1 MEFISK
7 LINPGAA
14 AVVLCGAF
22 MICFLGYLLG
32 RISIKGVSLGTAGV
46 FLVALLFGY
55 LFTLPA
61 LKEIPVIAKF
71 FISDA
76 SAPVMESYGFI
87 GDVGLVLFVTSVGSI
102 AGPNFFRNL
111 KKNAKTYLPMGAI
124 IIVTG
129 AIVTVTFALIPGIG
143 SAFASGVLS
152 GALTST
158 PAFSA
163 AKEIAGD
170 SAAMVSLGQAVSY
183 PFGVVGVVLFVQIM
197 PKLLKADMAKE
208 RALIAISDKPKSAK
222 VADADD
228 AADAAD
234 APVAV
239 AKSNKKRF
247 AIDGIGLA
255 AFGIAVVL
263 GILLGSIKIPLSAE
277 GYEGKAIFSLGMTGG
292 PLIMSLVLAHFGH
305 IGPISLKID
314 ERLLKVFREFGLVLF
329 LIGAGVEGGVQLV
342 EQIQNSEYG
351 LMIVLYGFLA
361 GAVIT
366 LIPMIV
372 GYIFARKICKLP
384 LLNTLGSITGGMT
397 STPALGTLISVAG
410 TEDVAAAYASTYP
423 IALVLV
429 VFACQ
434 IIGIVV

>member
-1 MEFISK
+1 MEVISK
-7 LINPGAA
+7 LINPGSA
-14 AVVLCGAF
+14 AVVMCGAF
-22 MICFLGYLLG
+22 MICFLGYLFG

-55 LFTLPA
+55 LYTLPA
-61 LKEIPVIAKF
+61 IKNIPVIAKF
-71 FISDA
+71 YVENAGAAAVD
-76 SAPVMESYGFI
+76 SYGFL
-87 GDVGLVLFVTSVGSI
+87 GDIGLVLFVTAVGSI

-111 KKNAKTYLPMGAI
+111 KKNAKTYLPMGAM
-124 IIVTG
+124 IIVIG
-129 AIVTVTFALIPGIG
+129 AVVTAAFALIPGIG

-170 SAAMVSLGQAVSY
+170 NAAMVSLGQAISY
-183 PFGVVGVVLFVQIM
+183 PFGVVGVVLFVQIL

-222 VADADD
+222 AADADD

-239 AKSNKKRF
+239 VEKKKRF
-247 AIDGIGLA
+247 AIDGFGLG

-263 GILLGSIKIPLSAE
+263 GILLGSIKIPLTSA
-277 GYEGKAIFSLGMTGG
+277 GFGGSCFSLGMTGG
-292 PLIMSLVLAHFGH
+292 PLIMALVLAHFGH

-314 ERLLKVFREFGLVLF
+314 DKVLKVFREFGLVLF

-361 GAVIT
+361 GVVIT
-366 LIPMIV
+366 IIPMVI
-372 GYIFARKICKLP
+372 GYIFARKVCKLP

-397 STPALGTLISVAG
+397 STPALGTLIGVAG
-410 TEDVAAAYASTYP
+410 TDDVAAAYASTYP
-423 IALVLV
+423 IALVLI

-434 IIGIVV
+434 IIGIVI